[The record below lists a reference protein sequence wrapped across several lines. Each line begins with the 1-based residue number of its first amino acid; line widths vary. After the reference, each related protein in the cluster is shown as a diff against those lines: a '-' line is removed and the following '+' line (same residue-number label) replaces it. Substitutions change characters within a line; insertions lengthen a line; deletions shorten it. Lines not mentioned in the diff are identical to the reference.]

1 MKENSHRRSF
11 MFNVTSPCNIYSHP
25 LSAMR
30 NALKNKLRRL
40 KRQWDEEII
49 MDQQSRAGGIGGKTL
64 RVHTFR
70 CFKRLFEGRWFNI
83 YRSLSLS
90 LSLSLSFSP
99 FLSLSTSGSQEV
111 SLWSRVSGMMQ
122 TRVHRARPNE
132 DSFISRLMYK
142 RKFRRSNLA
151 SVFHGK
157 HHERLLLKPHAF
169 NCTTSMVIVS
179 PYL

>member
-11 MFNVTSPCNIYSHP
+11 MFNVTSPCNIYSQP

-83 YRSLSLS
+83 YRYLSLS
-90 LSLSLSFSP
+90 LSLSLPSSLFRHREVRKFHFDRESREWCKRG
-99 FLSLSTSGSQEV
+99 FIVLDLTRIHLSLGWCINV
-111 SLWSRVSGMMQ
+111 
-122 TRVHRARPNE
+122 N
-132 DSFISRLMYK
+132 
-142 RKFRRSNLA
+142 
-151 SVFHGK
+151 SVA
-157 HHERLLLKPHAF
+157 L
-169 NCTTSMVIVS
+169 T
-179 PYL
+179 